1 MQLNDNFDFAGYVS
15 RFNGK
20 GRIRLEGA
28 LDDADALNVHQ
39 ALERRTPWELQL
51 VGAEGQPQAISRFEL
66 EQLPPDVIQS
76 RLQDAAVRAQ
86 TGLSYL
92 RLGFDLMAHSEPA
105 LKDISDLL
113 KSEAFARLCEKLTG
127 LSGLVL
133 TQLSAVCYR
142 NGDFFTRHTDTQTR
156 LTPGER
162 LRNVSGAFRARPSA
176 RSALRGRHI
185 ILVDDVVTT
194 AATLN
199 ACAAALCDG
208 GARIVS
214 FVTFGRAPALGDR
227 W

>member
-28 LDDADALNVHQ
+28 LSDADALNVHQ

-92 RLGFDLMAHSEPA
+92 RLGFDLMVHSEPA

-142 NGDFFTRHTDTQTR
+142 NGDFFTRHTDTQAR
-156 LTPGER
+156 LGFEWSFTQGWRSDWGGQMLFHSP
-162 LRNVSGAFRARPSA
+162 SGDLEGGIMPRMNDLALFAGDQP
-176 RSALRGRHI
+176 RSIASVAPYAAGPRFSITGR
-185 ILVDDVVTT
+185 
-194 AATLN
+194 
-199 ACAAALCDG
+199 
-208 GARIVS
+208 
-214 FVTFGRAPALGDR
+214 FG
-227 W
+227 

>member
-142 NGDFFTRHTDTQTR
+142 NGDFFTRHTDTQAR
-156 LTPGER
+156 LGFEWSFTQGWRSDWGGQMLFHSP
-162 LRNVSGAFRARPSA
+162 SGDLEGGIMPRMNDLALFAGDQP
-176 RSALRGRHI
+176 RSIASVAPYAAGPRFSITGR
-185 ILVDDVVTT
+185 
-194 AATLN
+194 
-199 ACAAALCDG
+199 
-208 GARIVS
+208 
-214 FVTFGRAPALGDR
+214 FG
-227 W
+227 

>member
-1 MQLNDNFDFAGYVS
+1 MQLNDKFDFAGYVS

-28 LDDADALNVHQ
+28 LSDADALNVHQ

-51 VGAEGQPQAISRFEL
+51 VSAEGQPQVISRFEL

-86 TGLSYL
+86 SGLSYL

-113 KSEAFARLCEKLTG
+113 KSPAFAALCEKLTG

-133 TQLSAVCYR
+133 TQLAAVCYR
-142 NGDFFTRHTDTQTR
+142 NGDFFTRHTDTQAR
-156 LTPGER
+156 LGFEWSFTQNWRSDWGGQMLFHSP
-162 LRNVSGAFRARPSA
+162 SGDLEGGIMPRMNDLALFAGDQP
-176 RSALRGRHI
+176 RSIASVAPYAAGPRFSIMGR
-185 ILVDDVVTT
+185 
-194 AATLN
+194 
-199 ACAAALCDG
+199 
-208 GARIVS
+208 
-214 FVTFGRAPALGDR
+214 FG
-227 W
+227 

>member
-28 LDDADALNVHQ
+28 LSDADALNVHQ

-51 VGAEGQPQAISRFEL
+51 VSAEGQPQVISRFEL

-86 TGLSYL
+86 SGLSYL

-113 KSEAFARLCEKLTG
+113 KSPAFAALCEKLTG

-142 NGDFFTRHTDTQTR
+142 NGDFFTRHTDTQAR
-156 LTPGER
+156 LGFEWSFTQNWRSDWGGQMLFHSP
-162 LRNVSGAFRARPSA
+162 SGDLEGGIMPRMNDLALFAGDQP
-176 RSALRGRHI
+176 RSIASVAPYAAGPRFSIMGR
-185 ILVDDVVTT
+185 
-194 AATLN
+194 
-199 ACAAALCDG
+199 
-208 GARIVS
+208 
-214 FVTFGRAPALGDR
+214 FG
-227 W
+227 

>member
-28 LDDADALNVHQ
+28 LSDADALNVHQ

-142 NGDFFTRHTDTQTR
+142 NGDFFTRHTDTQAR
-156 LTPGER
+156 LGFEWSFTQGWRSDWGGQMLFHSP
-162 LRNVSGAFRARPSA
+162 SGDLEGGIMPRMNDLALFAGDQP
-176 RSALRGRHI
+176 RSIASVAPYAAGPRFSITGR
-185 ILVDDVVTT
+185 
-194 AATLN
+194 
-199 ACAAALCDG
+199 
-208 GARIVS
+208 
-214 FVTFGRAPALGDR
+214 FG
-227 W
+227 

>member
-28 LDDADALNVHQ
+28 LDEADALNVHQ

-142 NGDFFTRHTDTQTR
+142 NGDFFTRHTDTQAR
-156 LTPGER
+156 LGFEWSFTQGWRSDWGGQMLFHSP
-162 LRNVSGAFRARPSA
+162 SGDLEGGIMPRMNDLALFAGDQP
-176 RSALRGRHI
+176 RSIASVAPYAAGPRFSITGR
-185 ILVDDVVTT
+185 
-194 AATLN
+194 
-199 ACAAALCDG
+199 
-208 GARIVS
+208 
-214 FVTFGRAPALGDR
+214 FG
-227 W
+227 

>member
-1 MQLNDNFDFAGYVS
+1 MQLNDQFDFAGYVS

-28 LDDADALNVHQ
+28 LAEADALNVHQ

-142 NGDFFTRHTDTQTR
+142 NGDFFTRHTDTQAR
-156 LTPGER
+156 LGFEWSFTQGWRSDWGGQMLFHSP
-162 LRNVSGAFRARPSA
+162 SGDLEGGIMPRMNDLALFAGDQP
-176 RSALRGRHI
+176 RSIASVAPYAAGPRFSITGR
-185 ILVDDVVTT
+185 
-194 AATLN
+194 
-199 ACAAALCDG
+199 
-208 GARIVS
+208 
-214 FVTFGRAPALGDR
+214 FG
-227 W
+227 